1 VFAHRPDLL
10 LCANGIKALD
20 LSKKPTQA
28 EPSDGWYQQAAYMQA
43 GVIVLMLAPLTAGL
57 CHLSSHEGG
66 KAVKCAGESTSLC
79 QAAAKAA
86 AVFDKSAPAS
96 LAGDHQYFDAA
107 FAESTASVYNKVCMV
122 IALLYFCCVS
132 VCCRIAG

>member
-1 VFAHRPDLL
+1 
-10 LCANGIKALD
+10 
-20 LSKKPTQA
+20 
-28 EPSDGWYQQAAYMQA
+28 MQA
-43 GVIVLMLAPLTAGL
+43 GVTIRTSAPLTAGL
-57 CHLSSHEGG
+57 GYLSSHEGG

-107 FAESTASVYNKVCMV
+107 FAESTASLSTTRYAWSSPCYTSAMYLR
-122 IALLYFCCVS
+122 A
-132 VCCRIAG
+132 AE

>member
-1 VFAHRPDLL
+1 
-10 LCANGIKALD
+10 
-20 LSKKPTQA
+20 
-28 EPSDGWYQQAAYMQA
+28 MQA
-43 GVIVLMLAPLTAGL
+43 GVTIRTSAPLTAGL
-57 CHLSSHEGG
+57 GYLSSHEGG

-107 FAESTASVYNKVCMV
+107 FAESTASLYNKVCMV
-122 IALLYFCCVS
+122 ITLLYFCCVS
-132 VCCRIAG
+132 SCCRIAGYQSSC